1 MFFVVLDT
9 FVFCCFRHFG
19 WMLCGHTLRCTHTT
33 CFVVTH
39 WDLHVCPHIMS
50 PACHPLPYSFFHH
63 SSPFL
68 HDHFLGIE
76 NKIPEKQK
84 SSQIFI
90 VWHTMTGGVIGA
102 PIIRESGLLCVCE
115 DRGSSPTHIV
125 FVNFQT
131 LSTIINRP
139 SSYQQL
145 VDITD
150 GLHCLLWIEK
160 VRAKMV
166 LSTVGW

>member
-1 MFFVVLDT
+1 
-9 FVFCCFRHFG
+9 
-19 WMLCGHTLRCTHTT
+19 MLCGHTLRCTHTT

-68 HDHFLGIE
+68 HEHFLGIE

-102 PIIRESGLLCVCE
+102 PIIREVDCSVCVRTE
-115 DRGSSPTHIV
+115 GPVQPILYLSFSKPYQLSSKDPRV
-125 FVNFQT
+125 
-131 LSTIINRP
+131 INSWLISRMVYNVYYE
-139 SSYQQL
+139 SRKRELKWSYQQL
-145 VDITD
+145 ID
-150 GLHCLLWIEK
+150 K
-160 VRAKMV
+160 
-166 LSTVGW
+166 